1 MLEHLTSY
9 SDSTVNAAPV
19 GQMGA
24 RRHHKRTHRH
34 HGKSKY
40 KRITLKQANKL
51 LKKHHGKKIRGGGG
65 HDVE

>member
-1 MLEHLTSY
+1 MNQEHLTHY
-9 SDSTVNAAPV
+9 SDNTANAGLAT
-19 GQMGA
+19 GG

-51 LKKHHGKKIRGGGG
+51 LKKHHGKKIRGGG
-65 HDVE
+65 DE